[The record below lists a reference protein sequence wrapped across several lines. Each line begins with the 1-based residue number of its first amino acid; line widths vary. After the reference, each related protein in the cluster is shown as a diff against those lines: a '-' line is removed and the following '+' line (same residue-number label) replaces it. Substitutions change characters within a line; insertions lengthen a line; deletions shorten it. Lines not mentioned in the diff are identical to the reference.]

1 LPRIIIYIKN
11 SFPDPDPAQNF
22 DADADPDGGEGVGQ
36 PKMYIPPGKILGTAL
51 SVSSKIYR
59 LFTIF
64 TEVRRNHK
72 NVNTYLLANRVSS
85 IERSSPHCMA
95 RLHASLKSSNT
106 SLKRCTEFEHLAG
119 STLEFSVMDP
129 DPHGS
134 GSASG
139 QKLSSRSASGSI
151 SNKNSNPDPHH
162 VEKPK
167 PDPDSECE
175 SGSTDL
181 IESGSNTYG

>member
-1 LPRIIIYIKN
+1 MHPPHPPQPWTPPSPAWKAGYEKRWVNKKKCKFVYLRLDKFLPRIIRYIKKKQ
-11 SFPDPDPAQNF
+11 SSGAGSGSSSKSWCGCGSGS
-22 DADADPDGGEGVGQ
+22 GGGGGGGVGQ
-36 PKMYIPPGKILGTAL
+36 PKMYFPPGKILGTPL

-64 TEVRRNHK
+64 TEVRRNNK

-95 RLHASLKSSNT
+95 RLHASLKISNT

-129 DPHGS
+129 DPHGAA
-134 GSASG
+134 SA
-139 QKLSSRSASGSI
+139 
-151 SNKNSNPDPHH
+151 
-162 VEKPK
+162 
-167 PDPDSECE
+167 
-175 SGSTDL
+175 
-181 IESGSNTYG
+181 

>member
-1 LPRIIIYIKN
+1 MSVSSPEPPPPSPAWKAGYEKRWGNKKKCKFVYLRLDNFLPRIIIYIKN

-119 STLEFSVMDP
+119 STKKIRIRIRVISWIRNRIRINLQMTSK
-129 DPHGS
+129 
-134 GSASG
+134 
-139 QKLSSRSASGSI
+139 KL
-151 SNKNSNPDPHH
+151 
-162 VEKPK
+162 
-167 PDPDSECE
+167 
-175 SGSTDL
+175 
-181 IESGSNTYG
+181 